1 MEFNFTKSQLET
13 LQKLVEYPDDFKYP
27 VGTIL
32 ASDDPDAIK
41 DKGGLWE
48 QIKDAFLWGSGDV
61 KSITYLDENGVSV
74 TKSLVPGATGGE
86 INHKLAVAEMP
97 SHNHIITFES
107 ESKQFAYNVTLGE
120 SGNTFKFSSK
130 GNIGNRNGAD
140 GSHYTGGSQ
149 PHNNMPPYMAKYMW
163 IKTKLQSELEGEN
176 V

>member
-27 VGTIL
+27 VGTII

-48 QIKDAFLWGSGDV
+48 QITDRFLLGAGSTFAV
-61 KSITYLDENGVSV
+61 NS
-74 TKSLVPGATGGE
+74 TGGE
-86 INHKLAVAEMP
+86 INHKLTVNEMP
-97 SHNHIITFES
+97 SHRHRLFIGSYTAGTGTISLTNG
-107 ESKQFAYNVTLGE
+107 QRGE
-120 SGNTFKFSSK
+120 VRDATWF
-130 GNIGNRNGAD
+130 ID
-140 GSHYTGGSQ
+140 VGSAGGDQ